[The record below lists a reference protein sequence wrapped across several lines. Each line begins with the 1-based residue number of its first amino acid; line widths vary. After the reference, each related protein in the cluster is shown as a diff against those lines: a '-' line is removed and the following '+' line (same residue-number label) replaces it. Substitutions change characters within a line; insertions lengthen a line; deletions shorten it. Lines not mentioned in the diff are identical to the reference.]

1 MLLTREAQAFR
12 LPMAAPDDVSGLT
25 DLIERGALD
34 PAHLVAILGK
44 TEGNG
49 CVNDFTRGF
58 AVAALR
64 AALARWLAPAALA
77 RVAMVM
83 SGGTEGALSPHMLV
97 LAARRAAAD
106 AAPGPALA
114 LGRATTRDLA
124 TPEIGRPAQIT
135 LAAQGVRAAMADAG
149 IDDPAAVHF
158 AQVKVPLLTA
168 ARIAGGDVA
177 AADTLKSMGASR
189 GAAALGVG
197 VALDEIAETDA
208 AAALAAADPAVWSA
222 RASCSAGSELRG
234 MEIVVMGVAEGWAG
248 PLRIDHAVMADG
260 LDIDPVRAALRRLGA
275 CFDGQLPPA
284 QARRVRAVL
293 AKAEAPRTGAVRGF
307 RHTMLDDSD
316 IAATR
321 HARAF
326 AAGALAA
333 QIGHAALFVSGG
345 AEHQGPD
352 GGGPCAILYDASQQD
367 PQ

>member
-1 MLLTREAQAFR
+1 MLLRRQAQAFR
-12 LPMAAPDDVSGLT
+12 LPVAGPDDVSGLMRLIDDG
-25 DLIERGALD
+25 DLRPE
-34 PAHLVAILGK
+34 HLIAVLGK

-58 AVAALR
+58 AVASLQ
-64 AALARWLAPAALA
+64 AALAPRMAPEALKA
-77 RVAMVM
+77 VAMVM
-83 SGGTEGALSPHMLV
+83 SGGTEGALSPHLLV
-97 LAARRAAAD
+97 LAARPAGPD
-106 AAPGPALA
+106 APDGPGLA
-114 LGRATTRDLA
+114 IGRTVTRDLW
-124 TPEIGRPAQIT
+124 PEEIGRAAQIAV
-135 LAAQGVRAAMADAG
+135 AAEGVRAAMADAA

-158 AQVKVPLLTA
+158 VQVKTPLLSA
-168 ARIAGGDVA
+168 GQIAAGGTA
-177 AADTLKSMGASR
+177 AADTLKSMGLSR

-197 VALDEIAETDA
+197 VALGEIASDCAE
-208 AAALAAADPAVWSA
+208 AALATGDTAVWSA

-234 MEIVVMGVAEGWAG
+234 MEIVVLGMSAAWAG
-248 PLRIDHAVMADG
+248 PLRIDHAVMGDG

-275 CFDGQLPPA
+275 CFDGQLGPEE
-284 QARRVRAVL
+284 RGRVRAVL
-293 AKAEAPRTGAVRGF
+293 AKAEAPRSGLVRGW

-352 GGGPCAILYDASQQD
+352 GGGPCAILYDPA
-367 PQ
+367 PP

>member
-1 MLLTREAQAFR
+1 MLLRREAQAFR
-12 LPMAAPDDVSGLT
+12 LPMAGPDDASGLVA
-25 DLIERGALD
+25 LIEGGSLD
-34 PAHLVAILGK
+34 PAHIVAILGK

-58 AVAALR
+58 AVMALR
-64 AALARWLAPAALA
+64 AALARWLDRGALD

-83 SGGTEGALSPHMLV
+83 SGGTEGAIAPHMLV
-97 LAARRAAAD
+97 LAARPAPEE

-114 LGRATTRDLA
+114 LGRIVARDLDPA
-124 TPEIGRPAQIT
+124 EIGRPAHIA
-135 LAAQGVRAAMADAG
+135 LAADGLRAAMADAG
-149 IDDPAAVHF
+149 IADPADVHF
-158 AQVKVPLLTA
+158 AQVKAPLLTMA
-168 ARIAGGDVA
+168 QIAAGGTA
-177 AADTLKSMGASR
+177 APDTLKSMGLSR

-197 VALDEIAETDA
+197 VALGEIPAPAAMA
-208 AAALAAADPAVWSA
+208 AAVAADPALWSA
-222 RASCSAGSELRG
+222 RASCSAGVELRG
-234 MEIVVMGVAEGWAG
+234 MEIVVMGMSDAWAG

-275 CFDGQLPPA
+275 RFDGQLPPD
-284 QARRVRAVL
+284 QAARVRAVL
-293 AKAEAPRTGAVRGF
+293 AKAEAPRAGHVRGW

-316 IAATR
+316 VSATR

-352 GGGPCAILYDASQQD
+352 GGGPCAILYAAAAQEA
-367 PQ
+367 P

>member
-1 MLLTREAQAFR
+1 MLLRREAQAHR
-12 LPMAAPDDVSGLT
+12 LAMAGPDDVSGLVA
-25 DLIERGALD
+25 LIDGGALD
-34 PAHLVAILGK
+34 PAHIVAILGK

-58 AVAALR
+58 AVMALR
-64 AALARWLAPAALA
+64 AALARRLAPDALD

-83 SGGTEGALSPHMLV
+83 SGGTEGALSPHVLV
-97 LAARRAAAD
+97 LSARPAPEG

-114 LGRATTRDLA
+114 LGRVVTRDLA
-124 TPEIGRPAQIT
+124 PEEIGRPAQIA
-135 LAAQGVRAAMADAG
+135 LAAEGVRAAMADAG
-149 IDDPAAVHF
+149 IARAQDLHF

-168 ARIAGGDVA
+168 AQIAAGGVA
-177 AADTLKSMGASR
+177 ATDTLKSMGLSR
-189 GAAALGVG
+189 GAAALGAG
-197 VALDEIAETDA
+197 LALGEIAEAEAMAARVGADA
-208 AAALAAADPAVWSA
+208 ALWSA
-222 RASCSAGSELRG
+222 RASCSAGVELRG
-234 MEIVVMGVAEGWAG
+234 MEIVVMGLSADWAG

-275 CFDGQLPPA
+275 RFDGQLPPA
-284 QARRVRAVL
+284 EAARVRAVL
-293 AKAEAPRTGAVRGF
+293 AKAEAPRSGAVRGW

-316 IAATR
+316 VSATR

-352 GGGPCAILYDASQQD
+352 GGGPCAILYDVSSQEA
-367 PQ
+367 P